1 MTSRER
7 VETALD
13 HREPDRTPIDLGSTT
28 VTGMHASTV
37 YRLRQALALDPPGT
51 PIRVVEPVQM
61 LGEIDDRLLTALGID
76 VVGVRGTRCKFGFAL
91 EHWKEWRLFDGTP
104 VLVPGEF
111 NTAVEP
117 DGSIV
122 QFPQG
127 DPSAPASG
135 RMPAGGWY
143 FDAIVRQEPIDES
156 RLDPSDNLEEFGPIS
171 RADLD
176 WMEAE
181 TRRREPGGRAIVLA
195 IGGTAFGDISN
206 VPAPMLRRPRGI
218 RDVEEWYVSILTRPG
233 YVRQIFERQC
243 EIALAN
249 LAAVHK
255 RTAGRVS
262 ALYLTGTDFG
272 AQRGAFVSPAIYRD
286 LFLPFHKALTDW
298 VHRNTGWKCFIHS
311 CGSVV
316 ELIPLFLE
324 AGFDILNPVQVSAA
338 GMDPAVLKERFGD
351 RLCFWGGGVDTQRTL
366 PFGTAQEVERQ
377 VSERIRRFSRGGGYV
392 FNPIH
397 NVQAAVPV
405 ENILAMFEAARRA
418 G

>member
-13 HREPDRTPIDLGSTT
+13 HRPTDRVPIDLGSTT
-28 VTGMHASTV
+28 VTGMHAGSV

-51 PIRVVEPVQM
+51 PVRVIEPVQM
-61 LGEIDDRLLTALGID
+61 LGEIDERLLAALGVD

-91 EHWKEWRLFDGTP
+91 ERWKEWRLFDGTP
-104 VLVPGEF
+104 VLVPGRF
-111 NTAVEP
+111 NTAVES
-117 DGSIV
+117 DGSV
-122 QFPQG
+122 LQYPQG

-143 FDAIVRQEPIDES
+143 FDAIVRQEPIEES
-156 RLDPSDNLEEFGPIS
+156 RLDPADNLQEFGPIS
-171 RADLD
+171 PADLE

-181 TRRREPGGRAIVLA
+181 TRRREADGRAIVLA
-195 IGGTAFGDISN
+195 IAGTAFGDISN

-218 RDVEEWYVSILTRPG
+218 RDVEEWYVSILTRPR
-233 YVRQIFERQC
+233 YLRAVFERQC

-249 LAAVHK
+249 LAAVQK
-255 RTAGRVS
+255 RTESRVT
-262 ALYLTGTDFG
+262 AIYLTGTDFG
-272 AQRGAFVSPAIYRD
+272 AQRGAFVSPAVYRE
-286 LFLPFHKALTDW
+286 LFLPFHRALTDW

-338 GMDPAVLKERFGD
+338 GMDPVALKERFGD
-351 RLCFWGGGVDTQRTL
+351 RLCFWGGGVDTQSTL
-366 PFGTAQEVERQ
+366 PFGTPGEVERQ
-377 VSERIRRFSRGGGYV
+377 VSERIHLFGKGGGYV

-397 NVQAAVPV
+397 NVQAGVPV
-405 ENILAMFEAARRA
+405 ENILAMFDAARRA
-418 G
+418 R